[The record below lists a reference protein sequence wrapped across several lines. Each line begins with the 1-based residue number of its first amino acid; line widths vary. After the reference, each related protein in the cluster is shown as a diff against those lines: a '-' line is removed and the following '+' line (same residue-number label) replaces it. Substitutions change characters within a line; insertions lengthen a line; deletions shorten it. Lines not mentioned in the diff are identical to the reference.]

1 MDYKINAT
9 LLLEILGRPKEH
21 VMEALTTLVLKLG
34 SEAGVKITN
43 KVIHEPQPVKDSQ
56 TLFTSFA
63 EVDVEL
69 DSLQSYVMT
78 LFTYMPSHVEIISPE
93 RIAISNTEMNEIGNA
108 ITQRLHHYDAV
119 TKNTIVERN
128 TLLQKLK
135 EIAPHLF
142 QQQQKN
148 LPQSFAKKQ
157 IKKKPSKKKSKNKK
171 S

>member
-1 MDYKINAT
+1 MENKINAT

-21 VMEALTTLVLKLG
+21 VKEALTTLVLKLG
-34 SEAGVKITN
+34 AEQGVKITN
-43 KVIHEPQPVKDSQ
+43 KILHEPQPVKDSQ

-63 EVDVEL
+63 EIDLEL
-69 DSLQSYVMT
+69 DSLQRYVMVI
-78 LFTYMPSHVEIISPE
+78 FTYMPSHIEIISPE
-93 RIAISNTEMNEIGNA
+93 KIAISNAELNEVGNA

-142 QQQQKN
+142 PKQQESVQQSP
-148 LPQSFAKKQ
+148 PQKKT
-157 IKKKPSKKKSKNKK
+157 KKKPNKKFKKKKS
-171 S
+171 